1 MIHIHIAIKKLWS
14 YIKNL
19 KKDNASIPPLCL
31 DDVTI
36 TDSLQKSEI
45 FNNHLKTVFTTEILE
60 DFPNKG
66 PSHHP
71 TIESVAISTEGIL
84 KLLNQ
89 LNINKASGGI
99 NARVL
104 KETSDVIVPIL
115 RIIFQ
120 FSLNTGNVPNDWK
133 IAKYMTYNMALDAND
148 HVKVICT

>member
-1 MIHIHIAIKKLWS
+1 M
-14 YIKNL
+14 
-19 KKDNASIPPLCL
+19 
-31 DDVTI
+31 
-36 TDSLQKSEI
+36 
-45 FNNHLKTVFTTEILE
+45 
-60 DFPNKG
+60 
-66 PSHHP
+66 
-71 TIESVAISTEGIL
+71 AISTEGIL

-104 KETSDVIVPIL
+104 KETSDVIAPIL

-148 HVKVICT
+148 HVKVICA